1 MALEVELKLTINDAD
16 SRPSH
21 EDLVACWQPLL
32 AVAPVVEAPKSLLN
46 AYFETPDQWF
56 RRHDCGLRTRL
67 KAGRYEQTIKLAGQQ
82 QGAAHIRP
90 EYNVPCDSVWPVL
103 ANFPAEIW
111 PADTQVEVLQ
121 AQLQEMFR
129 TDFIRQAYQLML
141 PDGSQVEAVLDS
153 GAVMAGGASSA
164 ICEIEL
170 ELVAGEPACLFALA
184 RALLAQFDLSVGF
197 QSKAER
203 GYRLAQQQPLQWLEP
218 ENSATL
224 GQWLRAVSQNLFLQQ
239 QAPSLAQS
247 QALIALWQ
255 RFVQALEPHALPVDL
270 LAQAHQLDLGNHRAC
285 QLWLLD
291 FTQWLVQE

>member
-1 MALEVELKLTINDAD
+1 MALEVELKLTIHDAEH
-16 SRPSH
+16 RPTQA
-21 EDLVACWQPLL
+21 DLLACWQPLL
-32 AVAPVVEAPKSLLN
+32 AVTPTIDAPKSLLN

-56 RRHDCGLRTRL
+56 RRHDSGLRTRL

-111 PADTQVEVLQ
+111 PAGTQVSELQ

-129 TDFIRQAYQLML
+129 TDFIREAYQLTL
-141 PDGSQVEAVLDS
+141 LDGSQVEAVLDS
-153 GAVMAGGASSA
+153 GAVLAGGASSV

-170 ELVAGEPACLFALA
+170 ELVAGQSASLFALA
-184 RALLAQFDLSVGF
+184 RLLLARFDLSVGF

-203 GYRLAQQQPLQWLEP
+203 GYRLAQHQPLQWLEP
-218 ENSATL
+218 DLSATL
-224 GQWLRAVSQNLFLQQ
+224 GQWLRAISQNLWLQQ
-239 QAPSLAQS
+239 QAASALQQ
-247 QALIALWQ
+247 QALLGLWQ
-255 RFVQALEPHALPVDL
+255 RFLLKLQQHSLPTEL
-270 LAQAHQLDLGNHRAC
+270 LAQAQQLDIGNHAAC

-291 FTQWLVQE
+291 FTQWLLQE